1 MFVMQGK
8 DIAPLYSGQVSLSSL
23 ATVGC
28 GCVVIF
34 VNPRRVY
41 PDSTDWAAD
50 FSHSDSHDVS
60 SCAAIRKTFLPVLA
74 VPRRQRAAQTQSKSN
89 HTYHLF

>member
-8 DIAPLYSGQVSLSSL
+8 DIAPLYPGQVSIISL
-23 ATVGC
+23 ATISC
-28 GCVVIF
+28 GCVATV
-34 VNPRRVY
+34 VNSRCVY

-50 FSHSDSHDVS
+50 FSNSDSHDVS

-74 VPRRQRAAQTQSKSN
+74 VPRRQRAAPTQSK
-89 HTYHLF
+89 